1 MAETQ
6 LQLASSDA
14 DRVDR
19 RSELAR
25 ALARGGMEGTHVISI
40 ETAQKIL
47 SPKRMEIVQLL
58 QEEEV
63 ESVRGIARRL
73 DRDKGQVSRD
83 LGDLA
88 EHGIIE
94 YQTDGRAKIPRL
106 AQEHLVIEPL
116 V

>member
-1 MAETQ
+1 MPDTQ
-6 LQLASSDA
+6 FEFTNNDA
-14 DRVDR
+14 DRLDR
-19 RSELAR
+19 RAELAR
-25 ALARGGMEGTHVISI
+25 ALARGGMEGIHVISI
-40 ETAQKIL
+40 ETAQKTL
-47 SPKRMEIVQLL
+47 SPRRMEIVELL

-63 ESVRGIARRL
+63 ESVRGLARRL